1 MVNFR
6 AQHQGAFR
14 RTGGAARAAAFL
26 VGAAVLL
33 TACSGT
39 VSTTGRSTSS
49 SSGAPTA
56 SCPSPE
62 PTVTVT
68 ATAGVE
74 PSSAAT
80 ESESTA
86 PCPTATETV
95 TVALHRS
102 GEACTRSGDTY
113 LAVEPA
119 LLCFRDKAGK
129 ALWMTAAQV
138 RQTQVEI
145 AKAKAAADV
154 ARKKAQAKAQEAA
167 RQKAAAAELEKAAA
181 AAAAQKAAAEAQK
194 AQAPAEQTPRRFVP
208 EAPQNPPAP
217 EAPAVPAAP
226 DPGSVYYPNC
236 AAARAAGAAPIY
248 AGQPGYRP
256 KLDRDGDGVACE

>member
-6 AQHQGAFR
+6 AQYQGAFR

-33 TACSGT
+33 TGCSGAAN
-39 VSTTGRSTSS
+39 TTGRSFSS
-49 SSGAPTA
+49 SSGSPTA

-80 ESESTA
+80 ESGSTA

-102 GEACTRSGDTY
+102 GEACARSGDTY

-154 ARKKAQAKAQEAA
+154 ARKKAQQKAQEAA
-167 RQKAAAAELEKAAA
+167 RQKAAAAELQKAAAA
-181 AAAAQKAAAEAQK
+181 AAAAQKAQT
-194 AQAPAEQTPRRFVP
+194 PAEQTPRRFVP

-217 EAPAVPAAP
+217 QAPAVPAAP

>member
-1 MVNFR
+1 M
-6 AQHQGAFR
+6 
-14 RTGGAARAAAFL
+14 
-26 VGAAVLL
+26 
-33 TACSGT
+33 
-39 VSTTGRSTSS
+39 
-49 SSGAPTA
+49 
-56 SCPSPE
+56 
-62 PTVTVT
+62 
-68 ATAGVE
+68 
-74 PSSAAT
+74 
-80 ESESTA
+80 
-86 PCPTATETV
+86 
-95 TVALHRS
+95 ALHRS
-102 GEACTRSGDTY
+102 GETCARSGDTY

-145 AKAKAAADV
+145 AKAKAVAEA
-154 ARKKAQAKAQEAA
+154 ARKKAQEKAQEAA

-181 AAAAQKAAAEAQK
+181 AARQAAAEAQK
-194 AQAPAEQTPRRFVP
+194 PQVPAEQTPRRFVP

-226 DPGSVYYPNC
+226 GPGSVYYPNC

-248 AGQPGYRP
+248 AGQPGYQP